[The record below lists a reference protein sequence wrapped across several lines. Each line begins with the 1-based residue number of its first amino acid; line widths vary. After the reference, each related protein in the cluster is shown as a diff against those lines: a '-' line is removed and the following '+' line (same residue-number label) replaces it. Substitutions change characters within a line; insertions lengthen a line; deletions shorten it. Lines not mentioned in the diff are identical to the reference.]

1 MANSGYFRVNRKNRS
16 VIMNNNKEI
25 NNNEPSEDDDS
36 KQSGSEDGASYAR
49 EADRQKLINLARH
62 IPLYGHPKTLKVL
75 MVALGDDNIDYF
87 TSEKDNLEYVR
98 AFVIAAL
105 RVYRKWGG

>member
-1 MANSGYFRVNRKNRS
+1 
-16 VIMNNNKEI
+16 MNNNKEI

-62 IPLYGHPKTLKVL
+62 IPLYGP
-75 MVALGDDNIDYF
+75 
-87 TSEKDNLEYVR
+87 
-98 AFVIAAL
+98 
-105 RVYRKWGG
+105 